1 MIRAVEGSSMTR
13 FVGLDVSH
21 KITAI
26 CIVDNAV
33 RSLWRGQG
41 STVLEQ
47 TNDLVRRHA
56 GVDVR
61 MGIETGDMTPGLV
74 NELRNLR
81 LEVVCLDG
89 RQRR

>member
-1 MIRAVEGSSMTR
+1 MTR

-47 TNDLVRRHA
+47 TNALVRRHA

-61 MGIETGDMTPGLV
+61 IGIETGDMTPGLV
-74 NELRNLR
+74 NELRNLG

>member
-1 MIRAVEGSSMTR
+1 MTR

-26 CIVDNAV
+26 CIVDNGV
-33 RSLWRGQG
+33 RGLWRGQG
-41 STVLEQ
+41 PKVLEQ
-47 TNDLVRRHA
+47 TNVLVRRHA

-61 MGIETGDMTPGLV
+61 IGIETGDMTPGLV
-74 NELRNLR
+74 NELRNLG

>member
-1 MIRAVEGSSMTR
+1 MTR
-13 FVGLDVSH
+13 FVGMDVSH

-47 TNDLVRRHA
+47 TNALVRRHA

-61 MGIETGDMTPGLV
+61 IRIETGDMTPGLV
-74 NELRNLR
+74 NELRNLK